1 MCARCD
7 NGWAEYRA
15 NGQYLTG
22 GFCDCPDGHAL
33 EKEMGQM
40 WAELELEDYPIDEEG
55 ELHKDGNRTWFD
67 AQMERYDDYED
78 MHEHRFDI
86 ADI

>member
-33 EKEMGQM
+33 EKEMGEV
-40 WAELELEDYPIDEEG
+40 WAELELEDYP
-55 ELHKDGNRTWFD
+55 L
-67 AQMERYDDYED
+67 ERYDDYEE